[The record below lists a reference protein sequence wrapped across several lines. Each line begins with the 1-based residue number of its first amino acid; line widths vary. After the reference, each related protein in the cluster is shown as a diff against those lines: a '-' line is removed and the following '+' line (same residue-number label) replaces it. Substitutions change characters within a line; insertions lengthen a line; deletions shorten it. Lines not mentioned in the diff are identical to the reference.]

1 MRIFFK
7 NPNQFFTYQNLHL
20 MLYSSC
26 SKKEYVKGEK
36 AAAQRETSSVL
47 NQKHVIFGGFIE
59 SVLGNKRRMYIQK
72 KALRYQRKFPDIK
85 PENVQRVVSF

>member
-1 MRIFFK
+1 MRI
-7 NPNQFFTYQNLHL
+7 FFTYQNLHL

-59 SVLGNKRRMYIQK
+59 GTNAGCTCK
-72 KALRYQRKFPDIK
+72 KSERPSDI
-85 PENVQRVVSF
+85 RGSFLI

>member
-1 MRIFFK
+1 
-7 NPNQFFTYQNLHL
+7 

-72 KALRYQRKFPDIK
+72 K
-85 PENVQRVVSF
+85 

>member
-1 MRIFFK
+1 
-7 NPNQFFTYQNLHL
+7 

-47 NQKHVIFGGFIE
+47 NHLKNQLKNVIFGGFIE

-72 KALRYQRKFPDIK
+72 KALGYQRKFPDIK

>member
-47 NQKHVIFGGFIE
+47 NQKRDFWGF
-59 SVLGNKRRMYIQK
+59 Y
-72 KALRYQRKFPDIK
+72 
-85 PENVQRVVSF
+85 

>member
-1 MRIFFK
+1 MTYVNYFCIFFLYEDFFK

-20 MLYSSC
+20 MLYSSR

-47 NQKHVIFGGFIE
+47 NQKHVIFGGFI
-59 SVLGNKRRMYIQK
+59 
-72 KALRYQRKFPDIK
+72 
-85 PENVQRVVSF
+85 